1 MRQIHMWN
9 QVSADGFFAAPDGG
23 LDWVVQ
29 DEAVQREGL
38 AGAQTTG
45 MLLFGRKTFDMF
57 ASFWPRLLDEP
68 STPDPHGG
76 GSSSPELLGFANI
89 LTSTPKLVFSKT
101 LRDPAWKNTE
111 VMREVDPSR
120 IRALKQQ
127 PGGTIMI
134 MGSASII
141 AQLTQHELIDEYQFS
156 VSPVL
161 LGRGRTLFG
170 DLAKQTPLRLI
181 ETKSYP
187 SGTVLLRYARR

>member
-29 DEAVQREGL
+29 DEEVQREGL

-57 ASFWPRLLDEP
+57 ASFWPRLLEQP
-68 STPDPHGG
+68 NTPDPHGG
-76 GSSSPELLGFANI
+76 PSSPELLGFAKI

-101 LRDPAWKNTE
+101 LRDPAWKNTQ
-111 VMREVDPSR
+111 VMTEIDPAR
-120 IRALKQQ
+120 IRALKQER
-127 PGGTIMI
+127 GGTIMI

-170 DLAKQTPLRLI
+170 DLAKQTSLRLI